1 MTLIDATLTPNFIAS
16 SGLFPLAR
24 AKAKVPTKASPAPV
38 VSIAF
43 TFGALTR
50 VRFPPEVINTA
61 PSDPK
66 VTMEFFPG
74 LNPFKTSS
82 LVGD

>member
-16 SGLFPLAR
+16 SGFFPLAKP
-24 AKAKVPTKASPAPV
+24 KAKTPTNASPAPV
-38 VSIAF
+38 VSTAL

-50 VRFPPEVINTA
+50 VRFPSEVINTA

-66 VTMEFFPG
+66 VTIEFLPG
-74 LNPFKTSS
+74 LNLLSTSS
-82 LVGD
+82 LVGA

>member
-1 MTLIDATLTPNFIAS
+1 MEATLIPSFMAS

-24 AKAKVPTKASPAPV
+24 PKAKTPTKASPAPV
-38 VSIAF
+38 ESTAL

-50 VRFPPEVINTA
+50 VRFPLEAINTA

-66 VTMEFFPG
+66 VTIEFLPG
-74 LNPFKTSS
+74 LKLFNTSS
-82 LVGD
+82 LDGA